1 MSRASRTVRLRTPVQ
16 VGGKDLAEV
25 VVRASTVGDEEDA
38 MQQAVTMQRGSNPV
52 TVEICLLSKVTRLP
66 YDALRGMSGPD
77 YAALREA
84 LSAVNGRDSA
94 DGTEPAGENPT
105 ETTASPD
112 GSPN

>member
-16 VGGKDLAEV
+16 AGGKDITEV

-38 MQQAVTMQRGSNPV
+38 MQQAVNLQRGSNPV
-52 TVEICLLSKVTRLP
+52 TVEICLLAKVSRLP
-66 YDALRGMSGPD
+66 YDALREMNGFD

-84 LSAVNGRDSA
+84 LSAVNGLTA
-94 DGTEPAGENPT
+94 GTEPAGENPT
-105 ETTASPD
+105 ETATSPD

>member
-16 VGGKDLAEV
+16 VDGKDITEV

-66 YDALRGMSGPD
+66 YDALREMSGPD

-84 LSAVNGRDSA
+84 LSAVNGRDTA
-94 DGTEPAGENPT
+94 DGTDPAGEDPT
-105 ETTASPD
+105 GTAASPD